1 MNIKVM
7 TPYINNR
14 IIRIVSLMILS
25 LVCIVAHMSAQTSYR
40 DYIRLGNQAFRNK
53 NYSKAETYYR
63 KSLEKAPS
71 LETFYNMANSI
82 VYQGQDSIAV
92 EYYKKALQ
100 QEASK
105 IEHKAYIYHNMG
117 NIFYAQGMMCMKS
130 NNPNSQEF
138 FVKAA
143 ELYKSALRHN
153 PNDNE
158 TRYNLAMTQYL
169 IKKNQ
174 NNNKDN
180 KENKDNKD
188 KNKDHKDK
196 DKNKDKDKD
205 NKDKNKDNNKDK
217 ENKQDQDKNKDKDQD
232 KKDKN
237 KNDEK
242 KESDDSKNKKKQNQ
256 NQDKQDQSIDDKTM
270 MQLLNSAQ
278 QSEKNVQM
286 KIKKTENGHRR
297 GLNKDW

>member
-1 MNIKVM
+1 M

-71 LETFYNMANSI
+71 LEAFYNMANSI

-158 TRYNLAMTQYL
+158 TRYNLAMAQYL

-188 KNKDHKDK
+188 KNKDNKDK
-196 DKNKDKDKD
+196 DKNKDNKDKD

>member
-1 MNIKVM
+1 M
-7 TPYINNR
+7 TLYKHNR
-14 IIRIVSLMILS
+14 FIRVVSIMILS
-25 LVCIVAHMSAQTSYR
+25 LVCFVAHMSAQTSYR

-71 LETFYNMANSI
+71 LEAFYNMANSI
-82 VYQGQDSIAV
+82 VYQGHDSTAV
-92 EYYKKALQ
+92 EYYKKALK
-100 QEASK
+100 QEASRF
-105 IEHKAYIYHNMG
+105 EHKAYIYHNMG
-117 NIFYAQGMMCMKS
+117 NIFYAQGMMAMKS
-130 NNPNSQEF
+130 NNSNSQEF

-153 PNDNE
+153 PQDNE
-158 TRYNLAMTQYL
+158 TRYNLAMAQYL
-169 IKKNQ
+169 IKKNK

-180 KENKDNKD
+180 KDNKD
-188 KNKDHKDK
+188 
-196 DKNKDKDKD
+196 DKD
-205 NKDKNKDNNKDK
+205 NKDKNKDKDNKDKENNK
-217 ENKQDQDKNKDKDQD
+217 ENKQDQDKNKDKDKD
-232 KKDKN
+232 KDKN
-237 KNDEK
+237 DKNKDDEK
-242 KESDDSKNKKKQNQ
+242 KESDDSKNKQKQDQ
-256 NQDKQDQSIDDKTM
+256 NQDKQDQSIDEKTM